1 MMAPIDTSSIA
12 ADEENI
18 KTGQRSI
25 HIFPFSSSA
34 SVRAINFHE
43 DWNAGIGGGLWST
56 GLAMAYYFSQH
67 SSVVC
72 ACLSNLKVKTALE
85 LGSGNGFVS
94 VCFLASLTSQCQLQK
109 LVLTDLEEQLPFIQ
123 RTLNANRHIV
133 RRFVVDYNLFQ
144 SSNDSSNSSLPLSSS
159 FYEEETTGSGQPL
172 CGTVETNIDVIVA
185 MHSWGEFTTSAETNY
200 NDRSCCARKFDF
212 IFGSDVAYQDNLH
225 QPLIQSL
232 VHFSH
237 NRTII
242 LLGVTMNDTKP
253 IFFDALWN
261 AGFTYIRIA
270 DNDYVMPEYRGKNF
284 GLFILQRRPA

>member
-1 MMAPIDTSSIA
+1 MMTIDTSSTA
-12 ADEENI
+12 ADDENI
-18 KTGQRSI
+18 KNDQRSI
-25 HIFPFSSSA
+25 DIVPFSSYA
-34 SVRAINFHE
+34 SVRPIYFHE
-43 DWNAGIGGGLWST
+43 DWNVGIGGGLWST

-72 ACLSNLKVKTALE
+72 ACLSNLKVNTAIE

-94 VCFLASLTSQCQLQK
+94 VCFLASLTSQCQLK
-109 LVLTDLEEQLPFIQ
+109 ELVLTDLEEQLPFIQ

-133 RRFVVDYNLFQ
+133 RRFVVDYSLFQ
-144 SSNDSSNSSLPLSSS
+144 NSSDSSDSSLPLSSS
-159 FYEEETTGSGQPL
+159 FHEEETTGSGQPL
-172 CGTVETNIDVIVA
+172 CGTMETNINVIVA
-185 MHSWGEFTTSAETNY
+185 MHSWGEFTTSAETTY
-200 NDRSCCARKFDF
+200 NDRNFCARKFDF
-212 IFGSDVAYQDNLH
+212 IFASDVAYQDNLH

-237 NRTII
+237 DRTII

-261 AGFTYIRIA
+261 AGFTYARIA
-270 DNDYVMPEYRGKNF
+270 DNDCAMPEYRGKNF